1 MSKYTA
7 GSFRKS
13 LSYAMKGIRIA
24 YKSQRNFRTQIFIG
38 SLALILAIGLHFTMV
53 EFCLLLFVIAMVL
66 ICELINSVI
75 EFVLDATYRNKYSKL
90 VEMAKDMS
98 AGAVLIAT
106 FLSIGIGLL
115 LFIGK
120 IVELTNLRFLA

>member
-1 MSKYTA
+1 MSKFTSE
-7 GSFRKS
+7 SFKKS
-13 LSYAMKGIRIA
+13 LAYATKGIRIA
-24 YKSQRNFRTQIFIG
+24 YKSQRNFRMQIFIG
-38 SLALILAIGLHFTMV
+38 SFALVLAIGLKFSMV
-53 EFCLLLFVIAMVL
+53 EFCLLFFVIAMVL

-106 FLSIGIGLL
+106 LLSIIIGCL

-120 IVELTNLRFLA
+120 IYEITAWRFLA

>member
-1 MSKYTA
+1 MSKFTS

-13 LSYAMKGIRIA
+13 FSYALKGIRIA
-24 YKSQRNFRTQIFIG
+24 FKSQRNFRTQIFIG
-38 SLALILAIGLHFTMV
+38 TLALLLAIGLKFTMV

-75 EFVLDATYRNKYSKL
+75 EFMLDATYRNKYSKL
-90 VEMAKDMS
+90 VEMSKDMS

-106 FLSIGIGLL
+106 FLSIAIGSL

-120 IVELTNLRFLA
+120 ILEITGLRFLA

>member
-1 MSKYTA
+1 
-7 GSFRKS
+7 
-13 LSYAMKGIRIA
+13 
-24 YKSQRNFRTQIFIG
+24 
-38 SLALILAIGLHFTMV
+38 MV

-90 VEMAKDMS
+90 VEMSKDMS

-106 FLSIGIGLL
+106 ILSIVIGSL
-115 LFIGK
+115 LFLGK
-120 IVELTNLRFLA
+120 ISVLIR